1 MPIQSIF
8 PLFTTRCDSSA
19 APPPPPLLPPP
30 GSSGSN
36 KAAAGETANTP
47 PPPPP
52 AESDTAAAAAPA
64 PPPPS
69 PSDDDISKAAASVS
83 SCPNPGPLETATWDV
98 RRLVSL
104 DTYDGVRVDISKQL
118 SPYFACV
125 HSFHLGTTMLP
136 DGKNCSYGFTTQMND
151 EEGFMMAR
159 VDPERGTVDGRIHK
173 ALLGGI
179 AMGKLQVGL
188 SQEGQN
194 DQLLGE
200 IDIGAQTWTAN
211 LKYGSMG
218 GGNVFGCNYF
228 QAVSPKLAMGGEGMY
243 IGANGNMLSSYT
255 AKYLFD
261 NGSENNNTDAAP
273 APGPEAPSYLA
284 ATYNAG
290 QGMLSLNY
298 KRAITAQRV
307 NIGASLE
314 CSPMTLESQVMV
326 GAEFNLTRSKMNVCI
341 DGSGRIQSVLEA
353 KLGREQGSPA
363 SLECSPMTL
372 ESQVMVGAEFNLT
385 RSKMNVCIDGSGR
398 IQSVLEAKLGREQ
411 GSPALN
417 FAAELDHGKNVM
429 RFGYGL
435 NIGS

>member
-8 PLFTTRCDSSA
+8 PLFTTRCDSASN
-19 APPPPPLLPPP
+19 PPPPPLLPPP
-30 GSSGSN
+30 GGSKSGEAVSS
-36 KAAAGETANTP
+36 P

-52 AESDTAAAAAPA
+52 AAESDKASA

-69 PSDDDISKAAASVS
+69 PAAADDDIAKAAASVS
-83 SCPNPGPLETATWDV
+83 SCPNPGPLEMATWDV

-173 ALLGGI
+173 ALLGGL
-179 AMGKLQVGL
+179 AMGKLQLGL
-188 SQEGQN
+188 SSEGQS
-194 DQLLGE
+194 DQMLGE
-200 IDIGAQTWTAN
+200 VDVGAATWTAN
-211 LKYGSMG
+211 FKYGSMG

-243 IGANGNMLSSYT
+243 IGANGNMISSYT
-255 AKYLFD
+255 AKYSFD
-261 NGSENNNTDAAP
+261 NGSEEATDAAP
-273 APGPEAPSYLA
+273 APGPPEAPSYLA

-290 QGMLSLNY
+290 QGMLSFNY
-298 KRAITAQRV
+298 KRAVTAQRV

-314 CSPMTLESQVMV
+314 CSPMTLESQVML
-326 GAEFNLTRSKMNVCI
+326 GAEFNLTRSKMNICV
-341 DGSGRIQSVLEA
+341 DGSGRIQSVLE
-353 KLGREQGSPA
+353 
-363 SLECSPMTL
+363 T
-372 ESQVMVGAEFNLT
+372 
-385 RSKMNVCIDGSGR
+385 
-398 IQSVLEAKLGREQ
+398 KLGREQ

-429 RFGYGL
+429 KFGYGL

>member
-8 PLFTTRCDSSA
+8 PLFTTRCDSSSA
-19 APPPPPLLPPP
+19 IPPPPPLLPPP
-30 GSSGSN
+30 GGSKSGE
-36 KAAAGETANTP
+36 AGSTP

-52 AESDTAAAAAPA
+52 AAESDKAAA

-69 PSDDDISKAAASVS
+69 PVAADDDIAKAAASVS
-83 SCPNPGPLETATWDV
+83 SCPNPGPLEMATYDV

-118 SPYFACV
+118 SPFFACV

-159 VDPERGTVDGRIHK
+159 VDPERGSVDGRIHK
-173 ALLGGI
+173 ALLGGL
-179 AMGKLQVGL
+179 AMGKLQLGL
-188 SQEGQN
+188 SSEGQS
-194 DQLLGE
+194 DQMLGE
-200 IDIGAQTWTAN
+200 LDIGAATWTAN

-228 QAVSPKLAMGGEGMY
+228 QAVTPKLAMGGEGMY

-255 AKYLFD
+255 AKYSFD
-261 NGSENNNTDAAP
+261 NGTEEGSDAAP
-273 APGPEAPSYLA
+273 APGPPEAPSYLA

-298 KRAITAQRV
+298 KRAVTAQRV

-314 CSPMTLESQVMV
+314 CSPMTLESQVLL

-341 DGSGRIQSVLEA
+341 DGSGRIQSVLET
-353 KLGREQGSPA
+353 KLGREP
-363 SLECSPMTL
+363 
-372 ESQVMVGAEFNLT
+372 
-385 RSKMNVCIDGSGR
+385 
-398 IQSVLEAKLGREQ
+398 

-429 RFGYGL
+429 KFGYGL

>member
-1 MPIQSIF
+1 MTF
-8 PLFTTRCDSSA
+8 TRCDASA
-19 APPPPPLLPPP
+19 APPPPPLLPTI
-30 GSSGSN
+30 SGS
-36 KAAAGETANTP
+36 KSVEAASPTLPT
-47 PPPPP
+47 
-52 AESDTAAAAAPA
+52 DAAPA
-64 PPPPS
+64 PPPLS
-69 PSDDDISKAAASVS
+69 PADDDIAKAAASVS
-83 SCPNPGPLETATWDV
+83 SCSNPGPLETATWDV

-104 DTYDGVRVDISKQL
+104 DTYDGVRIDISKQL

-136 DGKNCSYGFTTQMND
+136 NGKNCNYGFTTQMND

-188 SQEGQN
+188 SSEGQN

-200 IDIGAQTWTAN
+200 VDFGAQTWTAN
-211 LKYGSMG
+211 IKYGSMG
-218 GGNVFGCNYF
+218 GGNVFGCNFF
-228 QAVSPKLAMGGEGMY
+228 QSITPKLAMGGEGMY

-255 AKYLFD
+255 AKYSFANQSLET
-261 NGSENNNTDAAP
+261 NAAAAAGPPDAQ
-273 APGPEAPSYLA
+273 SYLA
-284 ATYNAG
+284 GTYNVG

-298 KRAITAQRV
+298 KRAITPQRV

-314 CSPMTLESQVMV
+314 CSPMTLESQVMI

-341 DGSGRIQSVLEA
+341 DG
-353 KLGREQGSPA
+353 
-363 SLECSPMTL
+363 
-372 ESQVMVGAEFNLT
+372 
-385 RSKMNVCIDGSGR
+385 DGR

>member
-19 APPPPPLLPPP
+19 IPPPPPLLPPP
-30 GSSGSN
+30 GGSKSGE
-36 KAAAGETANTP
+36 AGSTP

-52 AESDTAAAAAPA
+52 AAESDKAAA

-69 PSDDDISKAAASVS
+69 PVAADDDIAKAAASVS
-83 SCPNPGPLETATWDV
+83 SCPNPGPLEMATYDV

-118 SPYFACV
+118 SPFFACV

-159 VDPERGTVDGRIHK
+159 VDPERGSVDGRIHK
-173 ALLGGI
+173 ALLGGL
-179 AMGKLQVGL
+179 AMGKLQLGL
-188 SQEGQN
+188 SSEGQS
-194 DQLLGE
+194 DQMLGE
-200 IDIGAQTWTAN
+200 VDIGAATWTAN

-228 QAVSPKLAMGGEGMY
+228 QAVTPKLAMGGEGMY

-255 AKYLFD
+255 AKYSFD
-261 NGSENNNTDAAP
+261 NGTEEGSDAAP
-273 APGPEAPSYLA
+273 GPPEAPSYLA

-298 KRAITAQRV
+298 KRAVTAQRV

-314 CSPMTLESQVMV
+314 CSPMTLESQVLL

-341 DGSGRIQSVLEA
+341 DGSGRIQSVLET
-353 KLGREQGSPA
+353 KLGREP
-363 SLECSPMTL
+363 
-372 ESQVMVGAEFNLT
+372 
-385 RSKMNVCIDGSGR
+385 
-398 IQSVLEAKLGREQ
+398 

-429 RFGYGL
+429 KFGYGL

>member
-19 APPPPPLLPPP
+19 IPPPPPLLPPP
-30 GSSGSN
+30 GGSKSGE
-36 KAAAGETANTP
+36 AGSTP
-47 PPPPP
+47 PPPA
-52 AESDTAAAAAPA
+52 AESDKAAA

-69 PSDDDISKAAASVS
+69 PVAADDDIAKAAASVS
-83 SCPNPGPLETATWDV
+83 SCPNPGPLEMATYDV

-118 SPYFACV
+118 SPFFACV

-159 VDPERGTVDGRIHK
+159 VDPERGSVDGRIHK
-173 ALLGGI
+173 ALLGGL
-179 AMGKLQVGL
+179 AMGKLQLGL
-188 SQEGQN
+188 SSEGQS
-194 DQLLGE
+194 DQMLGE
-200 IDIGAQTWTAN
+200 VDIGAATWTAN

-228 QAVSPKLAMGGEGMY
+228 QAVTPKLAMGGEGMY

-255 AKYLFD
+255 AKYSFD
-261 NGSENNNTDAAP
+261 NGTEEATDAAP
-273 APGPEAPSYLA
+273 APGPPEAPSYLA

-298 KRAITAQRV
+298 KRAVTAQRV

-314 CSPMTLESQVMV
+314 CSPMTLESQVLL

-341 DGSGRIQSVLEA
+341 DGSGRIQSVLET
-353 KLGREQGSPA
+353 KLGREP
-363 SLECSPMTL
+363 
-372 ESQVMVGAEFNLT
+372 
-385 RSKMNVCIDGSGR
+385 
-398 IQSVLEAKLGREQ
+398 

-429 RFGYGL
+429 KFGYGL

>member
-19 APPPPPLLPPP
+19 IPPPPPLLPPP
-30 GSSGSN
+30 GGSKSGE
-36 KAAAGETANTP
+36 AGSTP

-52 AESDTAAAAAPA
+52 AAESDKAAA

-69 PSDDDISKAAASVS
+69 PVAADDDIAKAAASVS
-83 SCPNPGPLETATWDV
+83 SCPNPGPLEMATYDV

-118 SPYFACV
+118 SPFFACV

-159 VDPERGTVDGRIHK
+159 VDPERGSVDGRIHK
-173 ALLGGI
+173 ALLGGL
-179 AMGKLQVGL
+179 AMGKLQLGL
-188 SQEGQN
+188 SSEGQS
-194 DQLLGE
+194 DQMLGE
-200 IDIGAQTWTAN
+200 VDIGAATWTAN

-228 QAVSPKLAMGGEGMY
+228 QAVTPKLAMGGEGMY

-255 AKYLFD
+255 AKYSFD
-261 NGSENNNTDAAP
+261 NGTEEATDAAP
-273 APGPEAPSYLA
+273 APGPPEAPSYLA

-298 KRAITAQRV
+298 KRAVTAQRV

-314 CSPMTLESQVMV
+314 CSPMTLESQVLL

-341 DGSGRIQSVLEA
+341 DGSGRIQSVLET
-353 KLGREQGSPA
+353 KLGREP
-363 SLECSPMTL
+363 
-372 ESQVMVGAEFNLT
+372 
-385 RSKMNVCIDGSGR
+385 
-398 IQSVLEAKLGREQ
+398 

-429 RFGYGL
+429 KFGYGL

>member
-19 APPPPPLLPPP
+19 IPPPPPLLPPP
-30 GSSGSN
+30 GGSKSGE
-36 KAAAGETANTP
+36 AGSTP

-52 AESDTAAAAAPA
+52 AAESDKAAA

-69 PSDDDISKAAASVS
+69 PVAADDDIAKAAASVS
-83 SCPNPGPLETATWDV
+83 SCPNPGPLEMATYDV

-159 VDPERGTVDGRIHK
+159 VDPERGSVDGRIHK
-173 ALLGGI
+173 ALLGGL
-179 AMGKLQVGL
+179 AMGKLQLGL
-188 SQEGQN
+188 SSEGQS
-194 DQLLGE
+194 DQMLGE
-200 IDIGAQTWTAN
+200 VDIGAATWTAN

-228 QAVSPKLAMGGEGMY
+228 QAVTPKLAMGGEGMY

-255 AKYLFD
+255 AKYSFD
-261 NGSENNNTDAAP
+261 NGTEEATDAAP
-273 APGPEAPSYLA
+273 ALGPPEAPSYLA

-298 KRAITAQRV
+298 KRAVTAQRV

-314 CSPMTLESQVMV
+314 CSPMTLESQVLL

-341 DGSGRIQSVLEA
+341 DGSGRIQSVLET
-353 KLGREQGSPA
+353 KLGREP
-363 SLECSPMTL
+363 
-372 ESQVMVGAEFNLT
+372 
-385 RSKMNVCIDGSGR
+385 
-398 IQSVLEAKLGREQ
+398 

-429 RFGYGL
+429 KFGYGL

>member
-19 APPPPPLLPPP
+19 IPPPPPLLPPP
-30 GSSGSN
+30 GGSKSGE
-36 KAAAGETANTP
+36 AGSTP

-52 AESDTAAAAAPA
+52 AAESDKAAA

-69 PSDDDISKAAASVS
+69 PVAADDDIAKAAASVS
-83 SCPNPGPLETATWDV
+83 SCPNPGSLEMATYDV

-159 VDPERGTVDGRIHK
+159 VDPERGSVDGRIHK
-173 ALLGGI
+173 ALLGGL
-179 AMGKLQVGL
+179 AMGKLQLGL
-188 SQEGQN
+188 SSEGQS
-194 DQLLGE
+194 DQMLGE
-200 IDIGAQTWTAN
+200 VDIGAATWTAN

-228 QAVSPKLAMGGEGMY
+228 QAVTPKLAMGGEGMY

-255 AKYLFD
+255 AKYSFD
-261 NGSENNNTDAAP
+261 NGTEEAADAAP
-273 APGPEAPSYLA
+273 APGPPEAPSYLA

-298 KRAITAQRV
+298 KRAVTAQRV

-314 CSPMTLESQVMV
+314 CSPMTLESQVLL

-341 DGSGRIQSVLEA
+341 DGSGRIQSVLET
-353 KLGREQGSPA
+353 KLGREP
-363 SLECSPMTL
+363 
-372 ESQVMVGAEFNLT
+372 
-385 RSKMNVCIDGSGR
+385 
-398 IQSVLEAKLGREQ
+398 

-429 RFGYGL
+429 KFGYGL

>member
-1 MPIQSIF
+1 
-8 PLFTTRCDSSA
+8 
-19 APPPPPLLPPP
+19 
-30 GSSGSN
+30 
-36 KAAAGETANTP
+36 
-47 PPPPP
+47 
-52 AESDTAAAAAPA
+52 
-64 PPPPS
+64 
-69 PSDDDISKAAASVS
+69 
-83 SCPNPGPLETATWDV
+83 
-98 RRLVSL
+98 
-104 DTYDGVRVDISKQL
+104 
-118 SPYFACV
+118 
-125 HSFHLGTTMLP
+125 MLP

-255 AKYLFD
+255 AKYSFD
-261 NGSENNNTDAAP
+261 NGSEDNNTDASPAP
-273 APGPEAPSYLA
+273 APGPGPPEAPSYLA

-363 SLECSPMTL
+363 
-372 ESQVMVGAEFNLT
+372 
-385 RSKMNVCIDGSGR
+385 
-398 IQSVLEAKLGREQ
+398 
-411 GSPALN
+411 LN

>member
-8 PLFTTRCDSSA
+8 PLFTTKCDSSSN
-19 APPPPPLLPPP
+19 PPPPPLLPPP
-30 GSSGSN
+30 GSSKSGEAGS
-36 KAAAGETANTP
+36 TP

-52 AESDTAAAAAPA
+52 AAESDKASA

-69 PSDDDISKAAASVS
+69 PAAAEDDIAKAAASVS
-83 SCPNPGPLETATWDV
+83 SCPNPGPLEMATWDV

-125 HSFHLGTTMLP
+125 HSFHLGTSMLP

-173 ALLGGI
+173 ALLGGL
-179 AMGKLQVGL
+179 AMGKLQLGL
-188 SQEGQN
+188 SSEGQS
-194 DQLLGE
+194 DQMLGE
-200 IDIGAQTWTAN
+200 VDVGAATWTAN

-228 QAVSPKLAMGGEGMY
+228 QAVTPKLAMGGEGMY
-243 IGANGNMLSSYT
+243 IGANGNMISSYT
-255 AKYLFD
+255 AKYSFV
-261 NGSENNNTDAAP
+261 NGNEEATDGAT
-273 APGPEAPSYLA
+273 APGPTEAPSYLA

-298 KRAITAQRV
+298 KRAVTPQRV

-314 CSPMTLESQVMV
+314 CSPMTLESQVML

-341 DGSGRIQSVLEA
+341 DGTGRIQSVLE
-353 KLGREQGSPA
+353 
-363 SLECSPMTL
+363 T
-372 ESQVMVGAEFNLT
+372 
-385 RSKMNVCIDGSGR
+385 
-398 IQSVLEAKLGREQ
+398 KLGREQ

-429 RFGYGL
+429 KFGYGL

>member
-19 APPPPPLLPPP
+19 IPPPPPLLPPP
-30 GSSGSN
+30 GGSKSGE
-36 KAAAGETANTP
+36 AGSTP
-47 PPPPP
+47 PPPPA
-52 AESDTAAAAAPA
+52 AESDKAAA

-69 PSDDDISKAAASVS
+69 PVAADDDIAKAAASVS
-83 SCPNPGPLETATWDV
+83 SCPNPGPLEMATYDV

-159 VDPERGTVDGRIHK
+159 VDPERGSVDGRIHK
-173 ALLGGI
+173 ALLGGL
-179 AMGKLQVGL
+179 AMGKLQLGL
-188 SQEGQN
+188 SSEGQS
-194 DQLLGE
+194 DQMLGE
-200 IDIGAQTWTAN
+200 VDIGAATWTAN

-228 QAVSPKLAMGGEGMY
+228 QAVTPKLAMGGEGMY

-255 AKYLFD
+255 AKYSFD
-261 NGSENNNTDAAP
+261 NGTEEATDAAP
-273 APGPEAPSYLA
+273 APGPPEAPSYLA

-298 KRAITAQRV
+298 KRAVTAQRV

-314 CSPMTLESQVMV
+314 CSPMTLESQVLL

-341 DGSGRIQSVLEA
+341 DGSGRIQSVLET
-353 KLGREQGSPA
+353 KLGREP
-363 SLECSPMTL
+363 
-372 ESQVMVGAEFNLT
+372 
-385 RSKMNVCIDGSGR
+385 
-398 IQSVLEAKLGREQ
+398 

-429 RFGYGL
+429 KFGYGL

>member
-8 PLFTTRCDSSA
+8 PLFTTRCDSSSN
-19 APPPPPLLPPP
+19 PPPPPLLPPP
-30 GSSGSN
+30 GGSKSGE
-36 KAAAGETANTP
+36 AGSTP

-52 AESDTAAAAAPA
+52 AAESDKASA

-69 PSDDDISKAAASVS
+69 PAAADDDIAKAAASVS
-83 SCPNPGPLETATWDV
+83 SCPNPGPLEMATYDV

-125 HSFHLGTTMLP
+125 HSFHLGTSMLP

-173 ALLGGI
+173 ALLGGL
-179 AMGKLQVGL
+179 AMGKLQLGL
-188 SQEGQN
+188 SSEGQS
-194 DQLLGE
+194 DQMLGE
-200 IDIGAQTWTAN
+200 VDIGAATWTAN

-243 IGANGNMLSSYT
+243 IGANGNMISSYT
-255 AKYLFD
+255 AKYSFA
-261 NGSENNNTDAAP
+261 NGNEEATDAAA
-273 APGPEAPSYLA
+273 APGPVETPSYLA

-298 KRAITAQRV
+298 KRAVTPQRV

-314 CSPMTLESQVMV
+314 CSPMTLESQFML

-341 DGSGRIQSVLEA
+341 DGTGRIQSVLET
-353 KLGREQGSPA
+353 KLGREP
-363 SLECSPMTL
+363 
-372 ESQVMVGAEFNLT
+372 
-385 RSKMNVCIDGSGR
+385 
-398 IQSVLEAKLGREQ
+398 

-429 RFGYGL
+429 KFGYGL

>member
-1 MPIQSIF
+1 M
-8 PLFTTRCDSSA
+8 
-19 APPPPPLLPPP
+19 
-30 GSSGSN
+30 
-36 KAAAGETANTP
+36 
-47 PPPPP
+47 
-52 AESDTAAAAAPA
+52 
-64 PPPPS
+64 
-69 PSDDDISKAAASVS
+69 
-83 SCPNPGPLETATWDV
+83 ATWDV

-125 HSFHLGTTMLP
+125 HSFHLGTSMLP

-173 ALLGGI
+173 ALLGGL
-179 AMGKLQVGL
+179 AMGKLQLGL
-188 SQEGQN
+188 SSEGQS
-194 DQLLGE
+194 DQMLGE
-200 IDIGAQTWTAN
+200 VDVGAATWTAN

-228 QAVSPKLAMGGEGMY
+228 QAVTPKLAMGGEGMY
-243 IGANGNMLSSYT
+243 IGANGNMISSYT
-255 AKYLFD
+255 AKYSFV
-261 NGSENNNTDAAP
+261 NENEEATDGAT
-273 APGPEAPSYLA
+273 APGPTEAPSYLA

-298 KRAITAQRV
+298 KRAVTPQRV

-314 CSPMTLESQVMV
+314 CSPMTLESQVML

-341 DGSGRIQSVLEA
+341 DGTGRIQSVLE
-353 KLGREQGSPA
+353 
-363 SLECSPMTL
+363 T
-372 ESQVMVGAEFNLT
+372 
-385 RSKMNVCIDGSGR
+385 
-398 IQSVLEAKLGREQ
+398 KLGREQ

-429 RFGYGL
+429 KFGYGL